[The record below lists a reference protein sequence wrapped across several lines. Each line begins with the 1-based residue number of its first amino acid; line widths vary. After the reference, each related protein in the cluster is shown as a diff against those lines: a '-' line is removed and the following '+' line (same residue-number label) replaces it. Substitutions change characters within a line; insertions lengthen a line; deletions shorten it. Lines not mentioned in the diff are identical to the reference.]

1 VRDLVETHVGF
12 FLVALAVGAALI
24 AVWLDVRFERFGPSD
39 FRGAFLHVGLALV
52 VGWLLVPAGLAGV
65 LAVGA
70 SPTVALLGVALPS
83 LVYVFLAAL
92 WVVKQAQGLLLRR

>member
-1 VRDLVETHVGF
+1 VGF

-24 AVWLDVRFERFGPSD
+24 AVWLDARFERFGPSD
-39 FRGAFLHVGLALV
+39 FRGAIVHVGLALA
-52 VGWLLVPAGLAGV
+52 VGWLLVPAGLSGV

-70 SPTVALLGVALPS
+70 SPMVALFSVVLPC
-83 LVYVFLAAL
+83 LVYDFLAAF

>member
-1 VRDLVETHVGF
+1 VGF

-39 FRGAFLHVGLALV
+39 FRGAMLHVGVALA
-52 VGWLLVPAGLAGV
+52 VGWLLVPAGLESV

-70 SPTVALLGVALPS
+70 SPLVALFGVALPS
-83 LVYVFLAAL
+83 LVYVFLAAF
-92 WVVKQAQGLLLRR
+92 WVVKQAGGLLLRR

>member
-1 VRDLVETHVGF
+1 MGF

-39 FRGAFLHVGLALV
+39 FRGAMLHVGVALA
-52 VGWLLVPAGLAGV
+52 VGWLLVPAGLESI
-65 LAVGA
+65 LALGA
-70 SPTVALLGVALPS
+70 SPMVALFGVALPS
-83 LVYVFLAAL
+83 LVYLFLAAF